1 MYNRNMPWIQNEDFE
16 NHPFPNGNDYFRNV
30 KHACKKYMNFYV
42 IAQMN
47 DGNQV
52 EGIVEGM
59 DDEGVTMLVPETV
72 EEIDDDRQQFGGYGW
87 NGYDDYN
94 GYGGY
99 RRRYRR
105 YRRRRFPFS
114 VFIFPFFYPYPFY
127 Y

>member
-1 MYNRNMPWIQNEDFE
+1 MYNSNMPWNQYEDSQNNYFQE
-16 NHPFPNGNDYFRNV
+16 GNDFRNV
-30 KHACKKYMNFYV
+30 KHVCKKYMNFYV

-47 DGNQV
+47 DGNQI
-52 EGIVEGM
+52 EGILEDM

-72 EEIDDDRQQFGGYGW
+72 DEIDDDRQQ
-87 NGYDDYN
+87 
-94 GYGGY
+94 YGGY

-114 VFIFPFFYPYPFY
+114 IFLFPFFFPYPFY